1 MSLEQIDVVKI
12 GGYLINEEEGLA
24 SFLDAF
30 VECASPRILIHG
42 GGRLATELATKL
54 DIPVQMVEGRR
65 ITDAD
70 TLQIAV
76 MAYAGWAN
84 KQIVAGLQARGLMS
98 IGLSGADGNIILSHR
113 RTGSAIDYGYVGD
126 IDRVNSSLLNNLLT
140 AGITPVICA
149 ITHDGNGQLL
159 NTNADTIAAE
169 VAIAAKSIA
178 NHVSLSFCFEYDGV
192 LADINKPDQVIPEIS
207 FLQFEN
213 MKATGAINKGMVPN
227 MTNGFNALKAG
238 CEVAICGVKNLWSK
252 QNNTVLCR

>member
-1 MSLEQIDVVKI
+1 VLEKIDIVKI
-12 GGYLINEEEGLA
+12 GGFLINEEVGLE

-30 VECASPRILIHG
+30 ARRDSPRILIHG

-84 KQIVAGLQARGLMS
+84 KQIVAGLQARGVMS
-98 IGLSGADGNIILSHR
+98 IGLSGADGNLILSHR
-113 RTGSAIDYGYVGD
+113 RTGSTIDYGYVGD
-126 IDRVNSSLLNNLLT
+126 IDQVNSAFLNNLLN

-149 ITHDGNGQLL
+149 ITHDGHGQLL

-169 VAIAAKSIA
+169 VAIAARSIA
-178 NHVSLSFCFEYDGV
+178 RQVSLSFCFEYDGV
-192 LADINKPDQVIPEIS
+192 LADINRPDQVIPIIS
-207 FLQFEN
+207 ILQFEN
-213 MKATGAINKGMVPN
+213 MKITGAINKGMIPK
-227 MTNGFNALKAG
+227 MSNGFNALKAG
-238 CEVAICGVKNLWSK
+238 CNVTICGVKNLWSGE
-252 QNNTVLCR
+252 NNTVLCL